1 MKPGT
6 YILVQGMRR
15 AAGTHSSITRIDR
28 YKQVANDPLTN
39 EMALCYRSIE
49 RWKRRLGQGWIVIAA
64 EVDHEE
70 ASEILADMEVG
81 CD

>member
-1 MKPGT
+1 MRAGT

-28 YKQVANDPLTN
+28 YKQVANTDKQSK
-39 EMALCYRSIE
+39 ALCWRSIE
-49 RWKRRLGQGWIVIAA
+49 RWKRRLGQGWQVIAA

>member
-28 YKQVANDPLTN
+28 YKQVASTDWLS
-39 EMALCYRSIE
+39 MGFCYRSIE

-64 EVDHEE
+64 ELDHEE

-81 CD
+81 CE

>member
-6 YILVQGMRR
+6 YILVQAMRR

-28 YKQVANDPLTN
+28 YKQVANTDKQS
-39 EMALCYRSIE
+39 MGLCYRSIE
-49 RWKRRLGQGWIVIAA
+49 RWKRRLGQCWIVIAA

-81 CD
+81 CE